1 MADIKMIK
9 DKNKKKLFIFLRMMI
24 NLAIILFAIVYV
36 FHYSSNILTFDS
48 STSLA
53 GEILPYLL
61 ILILLIILIVFQFYR
76 LAKKRNKKVFGSKLA
91 IKIVLLF
98 SFVAI
103 IPGVM
108 VFIVSNKYITNSFD
122 SWFDER
128 VEKALESGINL
139 GKDDLD
145 TSLKNLFELANEISY
160 ELSVESRDKT
170 PKLLSEFREKKDL
183 DEISLLSQNG
193 EPQIFISKDPDY
205 LIPNKISDDILFQY
219 KANGTYSKIEEDEKN
234 YSIRVLVPVIGEK
247 GADQILHL
255 VVKSTES
262 FHSILN
268 NIYFAFQDYK
278 SLILSKE
285 SLKSIYFL
293 ALVMA
298 LTIGLLT
305 AVFLAV
311 IFSKQISQPL
321 EYLMHGTEAV
331 GKGDFTKRDI
341 LSINNELG
349 YLIKSFNDMTVKLF
363 NTQEDVKNKQ
373 NALIDANSNLENV
386 LSNISTGVIWLDE
399 DYNLKAANKSAGKIL
414 GESPDFSI
422 SEKITDLKI
431 NPLWLQP
438 IIKVSNDF
446 FNTKNQT
453 DFEKKI
459 SIDPKNNQVILIKGK
474 KLSFPN
480 KSFLIVFDDI
490 TDVLKNEKYAAWG
503 EIARRLA
510 HEIKNPLTP
519 IQLSAEFIKSK
530 LQGKLKKE
538 DFIFLEKFTDNIGTQ
553 VNAMKKMLDAFNDFA
568 RSPQTI
574 LQKIDLVKEISNISS
589 LYVPS
594 KNITFNN
601 KHNYPIFILGD
612 SIKIKQLLHN
622 LIKNAEESSKD
633 IMRSSKVLVET
644 IREEAFASISV
655 VDNGV
660 GFPEEMGDKI
670 FDPYVT
676 TKQQG
681 TGLGLAIVKKIIDEH
696 NGKIILK
703 NHKVGSEVLIK
714 FPLV

>member
-1 MADIKMIK
+1 MIK
-9 DKNKKKLFIFLRMMI
+9 EKNKKKLFIFLRMMI

-36 FHYSSNILTFDS
+36 FYYSSNILTFDS

-53 GEILPYLL
+53 SEFLPYLL
-61 ILILLIILIVFQFYR
+61 ILISLIILIVFQFYR
-76 LAKKRNKKVFGSKLA
+76 LAKKRNRKVFGSKLA

-98 SFVAI
+98 SFVAL

-139 GKDDLD
+139 GRDDLD

-160 ELSVESRDKT
+160 ELTLESKEKT
-170 PKLLSEFREKKDL
+170 PKLLSEYREKKDL

-219 KANGTYSKIEEDEKN
+219 KANGTYSKIEEDKKN

-247 GADQILHL
+247 GADQILHV

-262 FHSILN
+262 FYSILN
-268 NIYFAFQDYK
+268 NIYFTFQDYK

-331 GKGDFTKRDI
+331 GKGDFSQRDI

-399 DYNLKAANKSAGKIL
+399 DYNLKAANKSAGRIL
-414 GESPDFSI
+414 GESPDFSL

-438 IIKVSNDF
+438 IIKISNDF
-446 FNTKNQT
+446 FNLKNQT
-453 DFEKKI
+453 DFEKKV

-530 LQGKLKKE
+530 LQGKLEKE
-538 DFIFLEKFTDNIGTQ
+538 DFIFLEKFTDNIGAQ
-553 VNAMKKMLDAFNDFA
+553 VNAMKKMLDSFNDFA

-574 LQKIDLVKEISNISS
+574 LQKIDLVKEINNISG
-589 LYVPS
+589 LYVSS
-594 KNITFNN
+594 KNIVFKN
-601 KHNYPIFILGD
+601 KHSSPIFILGD

-633 IMRSSKVLVET
+633 ISTPSDVLVATT
-644 IREEAFASISV
+644 IQKEFVEISV
-655 VDNGV
+655 ADNGI

-703 NHKVGSEVLIK
+703 NREVGSEVLIK

>member
-1 MADIKMIK
+1 MNK
-9 DKNKKKLFIFLRMMI
+9 DKNKKKLFVFLRMTI
-24 NLAIILFAIVYV
+24 NFVIIVFAIVYV
-36 FHYSSNILTFDS
+36 FYYSSNILTFDS

-53 GEILPYLL
+53 SEFLPYLL

-98 SFVAI
+98 SFVAL

-160 ELSVESRDKT
+160 ELSVETKDKT
-170 PKLLSEFREKKDL
+170 PRLLSEYREKKDL

-234 YSIRVLVPVIGEK
+234 YSIRVLVPVIGDK
-247 GADQILHL
+247 GADQILHV

-268 NIYFAFQDYK
+268 NIYLTFQDYK

-298 LTIGLLT
+298 LIIGLLI

-311 IFSKQISQPL
+311 ILSKQISQPL

-331 GKGDFTKRDI
+331 GKGDFSQRDI

-349 YLIKSFNDMTVKLF
+349 YLIKSFNDMTIKLF

-414 GESPDFSI
+414 GESPDFSL
-422 SEKITDLKI
+422 SEKISDLKI

-438 IIKVSNDF
+438 IIKISNDF
-446 FNTKNQT
+446 FNLKNQT

-459 SIDPKNNQVILIKGK
+459 SIDPNNNQVILIKGK
-474 KLSFPN
+474 KLSYPN

-530 LQGKLKKE
+530 LQDRLEKK

-553 VNAMKKMLDAFNDFA
+553 VKAMKKMLDSFNDFA

-574 LQKIDLVKEISNISS
+574 LQKIDLVKEINNISG
-589 LYVPS
+589 LYVSS
-594 KNITFNN
+594 KNITFSN
-601 KHNYPIFILGD
+601 KHSKPIFILGD

-622 LIKNAEESSKD
+622 LIKNAEESAKD
-633 IMRSSKVLVET
+633 ISKLSQVLVDT
-644 IREEAFASISV
+644 SIQKEFVYISI

-703 NHKVGSEVLIK
+703 NRKIGSEVLIK
-714 FPLV
+714 LPLI

>member
-1 MADIKMIK
+1 MIK
-9 DKNKKKLFIFLRMMI
+9 EKNKKKLFIFLRMMI

-36 FHYSSNILTFDS
+36 FYYSSNILTFDS

-53 GEILPYLL
+53 SEFLPYLL
-61 ILILLIILIVFQFYR
+61 ILISLIILIVFQFYR
-76 LAKKRNKKVFGSKLA
+76 LAKKRNRKVFGSKLA

-98 SFVAI
+98 SFVAL

-139 GKDDLD
+139 GRDDLD

-160 ELSVESRDKT
+160 ELTLESKEKT
-170 PKLLSEFREKKDL
+170 PKLLSEYREKKDL

-219 KANGTYSKIEEDEKN
+219 KANGTYSKIEEDKKN

-247 GADQILHL
+247 GADQILHV

-262 FHSILN
+262 FYSILN
-268 NIYFAFQDYK
+268 NIYFTFQDYK

-331 GKGDFTKRDI
+331 GKGDFSQRDI

-399 DYNLKAANKSAGKIL
+399 DYNLKAANKSAGRIL
-414 GESPDFSI
+414 GESPDFSL

-438 IIKVSNDF
+438 IIKISNDF
-446 FNTKNQT
+446 FNLKNQT
-453 DFEKKI
+453 DFEKKV
-459 SIDPKNNQVILIKGK
+459 SIDPNNNQVILIKGK

-530 LQGKLKKE
+530 LQGKLEKE
-538 DFIFLEKFTDNIGTQ
+538 DFIFLEKFTDNIGAQ
-553 VNAMKKMLDAFNDFA
+553 VNAMKKMLDSFNDFA

-574 LQKIDLVKEISNISS
+574 LQKIDLVKEINNISG
-589 LYVPS
+589 LYVSS
-594 KNITFNN
+594 KNIVFKN
-601 KHNYPIFILGD
+601 KHSSPIFILGD

-633 IMRSSKVLVET
+633 ISTPSDVLVATT
-644 IREEAFASISV
+644 IQKEFVEISV
-655 VDNGV
+655 ADNGI

-703 NHKVGSEVLIK
+703 NREVGSEVLIK

>member
-1 MADIKMIK
+1 MIK
-9 DKNKKKLFIFLRMMI
+9 EKNKKKLFVFLRMMI

-36 FHYSSNILTFDS
+36 FYYSSNIITFDS

-53 GEILPYLL
+53 SEFLPYLL
-61 ILILLIILIVFQFYR
+61 ILISLIILIIFQFYR
-76 LAKKRNKKVFGSKLA
+76 LAKKRNRKVFGSKLA

-98 SFVAI
+98 SFVAL

-160 ELSVESRDKT
+160 ELTLESKEKT
-170 PKLLSEFREKKDL
+170 PKLLSEYREKKDL

-219 KANGTYSKIEEDEKN
+219 KANGTYSKIEEDKKN
-234 YSIRVLVPVIGEK
+234 YSIRVLVPVLGEK
-247 GADQILHL
+247 GADQILH
-255 VVKSTES
+255 VVLKSTES
-262 FHSILN
+262 FYSILN
-268 NIYFAFQDYK
+268 NIYFTFQDYK

-331 GKGDFTKRDI
+331 GKGDFSQRDF

-414 GESPDFSI
+414 GESPDFSL

-438 IIKVSNDF
+438 IIKISNDF
-446 FNTKNQT
+446 FNLKHQT

-459 SIDPKNNQVILIKGK
+459 SIDPNNNQVILIKGK

-530 LQGKLKKE
+530 LQGKLEKE
-538 DFIFLEKFTDNIGTQ
+538 DFIFLEKFTDNIGAQ

-568 RSPQTI
+568 RSTQTI
-574 LQKIDLVKEISNISS
+574 LKKIDLVKEINNISG
-589 LYVPS
+589 LYVSS
-594 KNITFNN
+594 KNIIFKN
-601 KHNYPIFILGD
+601 KHSSPIFVLGD

-633 IMRSSKVLVET
+633 ISTPSHVLVTTT
-644 IREEAFASISV
+644 IQKEFVEISV
-655 VDNGV
+655 TDNGI

-703 NHKVGSEVLIK
+703 NREVGSEVLIK

>member
-1 MADIKMIK
+1 MIK
-9 DKNKKKLFIFLRMMI
+9 EKNKKKLFIFLRMMI

-36 FHYSSNILTFDS
+36 FYYSSNILTFDS

-53 GEILPYLL
+53 SEFLPYLL
-61 ILILLIILIVFQFYR
+61 ILISLIILIVFQFYR
-76 LAKKRNKKVFGSKLA
+76 LAKKRNRKVFGSKLA

-98 SFVAI
+98 SFVAL

-139 GKDDLD
+139 GRDDLD

-160 ELSVESRDKT
+160 ELTLESKEKT
-170 PKLLSEFREKKDL
+170 PKLLSEYREKKDL

-219 KANGTYSKIEEDEKN
+219 KANGTYSKIEEDKKN

-247 GADQILHL
+247 GADQILHV

-262 FHSILN
+262 FYSILN
-268 NIYFAFQDYK
+268 NIYFTFQDYK

-293 ALVMA
+293 AFVMA

-331 GKGDFTKRDI
+331 GKGDFSQRDI

-399 DYNLKAANKSAGKIL
+399 DYNLKAANKSAGRIL
-414 GESPDFSI
+414 GESPDFSL

-438 IIKVSNDF
+438 IIKISNDF
-446 FNTKNQT
+446 FNLKNQT
-453 DFEKKI
+453 EFEKKV
-459 SIDPKNNQVILIKGK
+459 SIDPNNNQVILIKGK

-530 LQGKLKKE
+530 LQGKLEKE
-538 DFIFLEKFTDNIGTQ
+538 DFIFLEKFTDNIGAQ
-553 VNAMKKMLDAFNDFA
+553 VNAMKKMLDSFNDFA
-568 RSPQTI
+568 RSTQTI
-574 LQKIDLVKEISNISS
+574 LQKIDLVKEINNISG
-589 LYVPS
+589 LYVSS
-594 KNITFNN
+594 KNIVFKN
-601 KHNYPIFILGD
+601 KHSSPIFILGD

-633 IMRSSKVLVET
+633 ISTPSDVLVATT
-644 IREEAFASISV
+644 IQKEFVEISV
-655 VDNGV
+655 ADNGI

-703 NHKVGSEVLIK
+703 NREVGSEVLIK

>member
-1 MADIKMIK
+1 MIK
-9 DKNKKKLFIFLRMMI
+9 EKNKKKLFVFLRMMI

-36 FHYSSNILTFDS
+36 FYYSSNILTFDS

-53 GEILPYLL
+53 SEFLPYLL
-61 ILILLIILIVFQFYR
+61 ILISLIVLIVFQFYR
-76 LAKKRNKKVFGSKLA
+76 LAKKRNRKVFGSKLA

-98 SFVAI
+98 SFVAL

-139 GKDDLD
+139 GRDDLD

-160 ELSVESRDKT
+160 ELTLESKEKT
-170 PKLLSEFREKKDL
+170 PKLLSEYREKKDL

-219 KANGTYSKIEEDEKN
+219 KANGTYSKIEEDKKN

-247 GADQILHL
+247 GADQILHV

-262 FHSILN
+262 FYSILN
-268 NIYFAFQDYK
+268 NIYFTFQDYK

-331 GKGDFTKRDI
+331 GKGDFSQRDI

-414 GESPDFSI
+414 GESPDFSL

-438 IIKVSNDF
+438 IIKISNDF
-446 FNTKNQT
+446 FNLKNQT
-453 DFEKKI
+453 DFEKKV

-474 KLSFPN
+474 KLSVPN

-530 LQGKLKKE
+530 LQGKLEKE
-538 DFIFLEKFTDNIGTQ
+538 DFIFLEKFTDNIGAQ
-553 VNAMKKMLDAFNDFA
+553 VNAMKKMLDSFNDFA

-574 LQKIDLVKEISNISS
+574 LQKIDLVKEINNISG
-589 LYVPS
+589 LYVSS
-594 KNITFNN
+594 KNIVFKN
-601 KHNYPIFILGD
+601 KHSSPIFILGD

-633 IMRSSKVLVET
+633 ISTPSDVLVATT
-644 IREEAFASISV
+644 IQKEFVEISV
-655 VDNGV
+655 ADNGI

-703 NHKVGSEVLIK
+703 NREVGSEVLIK

>member
-1 MADIKMIK
+1 MIK
-9 DKNKKKLFIFLRMMI
+9 DKNKKKLFIFFRMMI

-53 GEILPYLL
+53 SEILPYLL

-160 ELSVESRDKT
+160 ELSVESKDKT

-399 DYNLKAANKSAGKIL
+399 DYNLKVANKSAGKIL

-438 IIKVSNDF
+438 IIKISNDF
-446 FNTKNQT
+446 FNLKNQT

-574 LQKIDLVKEISNISS
+574 LQKIDLVKEINNISS
-589 LYVPS
+589 LYVSS

-601 KHNYPIFILGD
+601 KQNYPIFILGD

-622 LIKNAEESSKD
+622 LIKNAEESSND
-633 IMRSSKVLVET
+633 IKRSSQVLVEL
-644 IREEAFASISV
+644 ISEEGFVSISV

-703 NHKVGSEVLIK
+703 NRKVGSEVLIK

>member
-1 MADIKMIK
+1 MIR
-9 DKNKKKLFIFLRMMI
+9 DKNKKKLFVFLRMMI

-53 GEILPYLL
+53 SEILPYLL

-76 LAKKRNKKVFGSKLA
+76 LAKKRNRKVFGSKLA

-145 TSLKNLFELANEISY
+145 TSLRNLYELANEISY

-170 PKLLSEFREKKDL
+170 TKLLSEFREKKDL

-234 YSIRVLVPVIGEK
+234 YSIRVLVPVMGEK

-255 VVKSTES
+255 VVTSTES

-331 GKGDFTKRDI
+331 GKGDFTQRDI

-399 DYNLKAANKSAGKIL
+399 DYNLKVANKSAGKIL
-414 GESPDFSI
+414 GESPDFI

-446 FNTKNQT
+446 FNLKNQT

-459 SIDPKNNQVILIKGK
+459 SIDPENNQVILIKGK

-589 LYVPS
+589 LYVSS

-622 LIKNAEESSKD
+622 IIKNAEESSKD
-633 IMRSSKVLVET
+633 TTQSSKVLVET

-660 GFPEEMGDKI
+660 GFPKEMGDKI

-703 NHKVGSEVLIK
+703 NQKVGSEVLIK
-714 FPLV
+714 FPLA

>member
-1 MADIKMIK
+1 MIK

-24 NLAIILFAIVYV
+24 NLAIIVFAIVYV
-36 FHYSSNILTFDS
+36 FNYSSNILTFDS

-53 GEILPYLL
+53 SEILPYLL

-160 ELSVESRDKT
+160 ELSVESKDKT
-170 PKLLSEFREKKDL
+170 PKILSEFREKKDL

-399 DYNLKAANKSAGKIL
+399 YYNLKVANKSAGKIL

-438 IIKVSNDF
+438 IIKISNDF
-446 FNTKNQT
+446 FNLKNQT

-574 LQKIDLVKEISNISS
+574 LQKIDLVKEINNISS
-589 LYVPS
+589 LYVSS

-601 KHNYPIFILGD
+601 KQNHPIFILGD

-622 LIKNAEESSKD
+622 LIKNAEESSND
-633 IMRSSKVLVET
+633 IMRTSQVLVE
-644 IREEAFASISV
+644 IISEEGFVSISV

-703 NHKVGSEVLIK
+703 NRNVGSEVLIK

>member
-1 MADIKMIK
+1 MIK
-9 DKNKKKLFIFLRMMI
+9 EKNKKKLFIFLRMMI

-36 FHYSSNILTFDS
+36 FYYSSNILTFDS

-53 GEILPYLL
+53 SEFLPYLL
-61 ILILLIILIVFQFYR
+61 ILISLIILIVFQFYR
-76 LAKKRNKKVFGSKLA
+76 LAKKRNRKVFGSKLA

-98 SFVAI
+98 SFVAL

-160 ELSVESRDKT
+160 ELTLESKEKT
-170 PKLLSEFREKKDL
+170 PKLLSEYREKKDL

-247 GADQILHL
+247 GADQILHV

-262 FHSILN
+262 FYSILN
-268 NIYFAFQDYK
+268 NIYFTFQDYK

-331 GKGDFTKRDI
+331 GKGDFSQRDI

-414 GESPDFSI
+414 GESPDFSL

-431 NPLWLQP
+431 NPLWFQP
-438 IIKVSNDF
+438 IIKISNDF
-446 FNTKNQT
+446 FNLKNQT
-453 DFEKKI
+453 DFEKKV

-530 LQGKLKKE
+530 LQGKLEKE

-553 VNAMKKMLDAFNDFA
+553 VNAMKKMLDSFNDFA
-568 RSPQTI
+568 RSTQTI
-574 LQKIDLVKEISNISS
+574 LQKIDLVKEINNISG
-589 LYVPS
+589 LYVSS
-594 KNITFNN
+594 KNIVFNN
-601 KHNYPIFILGD
+601 KHSSPIFILGD

-633 IMRSSKVLVET
+633 ISTPSDVLVATT
-644 IREEAFASISV
+644 IQNEFVEISV
-655 VDNGV
+655 VDNGI

-703 NHKVGSEVLIK
+703 NRKLDQK
-714 FPLV
+714 F

>member
-1 MADIKMIK
+1 MIK
-9 DKNKKKLFIFLRMMI
+9 EKNKKKLFVFLRMMI

-36 FHYSSNILTFDS
+36 FYYSSNILTFDS

-53 GEILPYLL
+53 SEFLPYLL

-76 LAKKRNKKVFGSKLA
+76 LAKKRNRKVFGSKLA

-98 SFVAI
+98 SFVAL

-139 GKDDLD
+139 GRDDLD

-160 ELSVESRDKT
+160 ELTLESKEKT
-170 PKLLSEFREKKDL
+170 PKLLSEYREKKDL

-219 KANGTYSKIEEDEKN
+219 KANGTYSKIEEDKKN

-247 GADQILHL
+247 GADQILHV

-262 FHSILN
+262 FYSILN
-268 NIYFAFQDYK
+268 NIYFTFQDYK

-331 GKGDFTKRDI
+331 GKGDFSQRDI

-349 YLIKSFNDMTVKLF
+349 YLIKSFNDMTIKLF

-414 GESPDFSI
+414 GESPDFSL
-422 SEKITDLKI
+422 SKKITDLKI

-438 IIKVSNDF
+438 IIKISNDF
-446 FNTKNQT
+446 FNLKNQT
-453 DFEKKI
+453 DFEKKV

-474 KLSFPN
+474 KLSVPN

-530 LQGKLKKE
+530 LQGKLEKE
-538 DFIFLEKFTDNIGTQ
+538 DFIFLEKFTDNIGAQ
-553 VNAMKKMLDAFNDFA
+553 VNAMKKMLDSFNDFA

-574 LQKIDLVKEISNISS
+574 LQKIDLVKEINNISG
-589 LYVPS
+589 LYVSS
-594 KNITFNN
+594 KNIVFNN
-601 KHNYPIFILGD
+601 KHSSPIFILGD

-633 IMRSSKVLVET
+633 ISIPSDVLVET
-644 IREEAFASISV
+644 TIQKEFVEISV
-655 VDNGV
+655 ADNGI

-703 NHKVGSEVLIK
+703 NREVGSEVLIK

>member
-1 MADIKMIK
+1 MIK
-9 DKNKKKLFIFLRMMI
+9 EKNKKKLFIFLRMMI

-36 FHYSSNILTFDS
+36 FYYSSNILTFDS

-53 GEILPYLL
+53 SEFLPYLL
-61 ILILLIILIVFQFYR
+61 ILISLIILIVFQFYR
-76 LAKKRNKKVFGSKLA
+76 LAKKRNRKVFGSKLA

-98 SFVAI
+98 SFVAL

-139 GKDDLD
+139 GRDDLD

-160 ELSVESRDKT
+160 ELTLESKEKT
-170 PKLLSEFREKKDL
+170 PKLLSEYREKKDL

-219 KANGTYSKIEEDEKN
+219 KANGTYSKIEEDKKN

-247 GADQILHL
+247 GADQILHV

-262 FHSILN
+262 FYSILN
-268 NIYFAFQDYK
+268 NIYFTFQDYK

-331 GKGDFTKRDI
+331 GKGDFSQRDI

-363 NTQEDVKNKQ
+363 NTQEDVKSKQ

-399 DYNLKAANKSAGKIL
+399 DYNLKAANKSAGRIL
-414 GESPDFSI
+414 GESPDFSL

-438 IIKVSNDF
+438 IIKISNDF
-446 FNTKNQT
+446 FNLKNQT
-453 DFEKKI
+453 EFEKKV

-538 DFIFLEKFTDNIGTQ
+538 DFIFLEKFTNNIGAQ
-553 VNAMKKMLDAFNDFA
+553 VNAMKKMLDSFNDFA

-574 LQKIDLVKEISNISS
+574 LQKIDLVKEINNISG
-589 LYVPS
+589 LYVSS
-594 KNITFNN
+594 KNIVFKN
-601 KHNYPIFILGD
+601 KHSSPIFILGD

-633 IMRSSKVLVET
+633 ISTPSDVLVATT
-644 IREEAFASISV
+644 IQKEFVEISV
-655 VDNGV
+655 ADNGI

-703 NHKVGSEVLIK
+703 NREVGSEVLIK

>member
-1 MADIKMIK
+1 MIK

-53 GEILPYLL
+53 SEILPYLL

-76 LAKKRNKKVFGSKLA
+76 LAKKRNRKVFGSKLA

-234 YSIRVLVPVIGEK
+234 YSIRVLVPVMGEK

-331 GKGDFTKRDI
+331 GKGDFTQRDI

-399 DYNLKAANKSAGKIL
+399 DYNLKVANKSAGKIL

-446 FNTKNQT
+446 FNLKNQT

-474 KLSFPN
+474 KLSFPS

-519 IQLSAEFIKSK
+519 IQLSAEFIKAK

-574 LQKIDLVKEISNISS
+574 LQKIDLVKEINNISS
-589 LYVPS
+589 LYVSS

-633 IMRSSKVLVET
+633 ITQFSKVLVET

>member
-1 MADIKMIK
+1 MIK

-53 GEILPYLL
+53 SEILPYLL

-76 LAKKRNKKVFGSKLA
+76 LAKKRNRKVFGSKLA

-145 TSLKNLFELANEISY
+145 TSLRNLYELANEISY

-170 PKLLSEFREKKDL
+170 TKLLSEFREKKDL

-205 LIPNKISDDILFQY
+205 LIPSKISDDILFQY

-234 YSIRVLVPVIGEK
+234 YSIRVLVPVMGEK

-255 VVKSTES
+255 VVTSTES

-268 NIYFAFQDYK
+268 NIYLAFQDYK

-331 GKGDFTKRDI
+331 GKGDFTQRDI

-399 DYNLKAANKSAGKIL
+399 DYNLKVANKSAGKIL

-446 FNTKNQT
+446 FNLKNQT

-589 LYVPS
+589 LYVSS

-633 IMRSSKVLVET
+633 ITQSSKVLVET

-660 GFPEEMGDKI
+660 GFPKEMGDKI

-703 NHKVGSEVLIK
+703 NQKVGSEVLIK
-714 FPLV
+714 FPLA

>member
-1 MADIKMIK
+1 MIK
-9 DKNKKKLFIFLRMMI
+9 EKNKKKLFVFLRMMI

-36 FHYSSNILTFDS
+36 FYYSSNILTFDS

-53 GEILPYLL
+53 SEFLPYLL
-61 ILILLIILIVFQFYR
+61 ILISLIVLIIFQFYR
-76 LAKKRNKKVFGSKLA
+76 LAKKRNRKVFGSKLA

-98 SFVAI
+98 SFVAL

-139 GKDDLD
+139 GRDDLD

-160 ELSVESRDKT
+160 ELTLESKEKT
-170 PKLLSEFREKKDL
+170 PKLLSEYREKKDL

-219 KANGTYSKIEEDEKN
+219 KANGTYSKIEEDKKN

-247 GADQILHL
+247 GADQILHV

-262 FHSILN
+262 FYSILN
-268 NIYFAFQDYK
+268 NIYFTFQDYK

-331 GKGDFTKRDI
+331 SKGDFSQRDI

-349 YLIKSFNDMTVKLF
+349 YLIKSFNDMTVKLY

-399 DYNLKAANKSAGKIL
+399 DYNLKAANKSAGRIL
-414 GESPDFSI
+414 GESPDFSL

-438 IIKVSNDF
+438 IIKISNDF
-446 FNTKNQT
+446 FYLKNQT
-453 DFEKKI
+453 DFEKKV
-459 SIDPKNNQVILIKGK
+459 SIDPNNNQVILIKGK

-530 LQGKLKKE
+530 LQGKLEKE
-538 DFIFLEKFTDNIGTQ
+538 DFIFLEKFTDNIGAQ
-553 VNAMKKMLDAFNDFA
+553 VNAMKKMLDSFNDFA

-574 LQKIDLVKEISNISS
+574 LQKIDLVKEINNISG
-589 LYVPS
+589 LYVSS
-594 KNITFNN
+594 KNIVFNN
-601 KHNYPIFILGD
+601 KHNSPIFILGD

-633 IMRSSKVLVET
+633 STPSDVLVATT
-644 IREEAFASISV
+644 IQKEFVEISV
-655 VDNGV
+655 ADNGI

-703 NHKVGSEVLIK
+703 NREVGSEVLIK

>member
-1 MADIKMIK
+1 MIR
-9 DKNKKKLFIFLRMMI
+9 DKNKKKLFVFLRMMI

-53 GEILPYLL
+53 SEILPYLL

-76 LAKKRNKKVFGSKLA
+76 LAKKRNRKVFGSKLA

-145 TSLKNLFELANEISY
+145 TSLRNLYELANEISY

-170 PKLLSEFREKKDL
+170 TKLLSEFREKKDL

-331 GKGDFTKRDI
+331 GKGDFTQRDI

-399 DYNLKAANKSAGKIL
+399 DYNLKVANKSAGKIL

-446 FNTKNQT
+446 FNLKNQT

-589 LYVPS
+589 LYVSS

-622 LIKNAEESSKD
+622 IIKNAEESSKD
-633 IMRSSKVLVET
+633 ITQSSKVLVET

-660 GFPEEMGDKI
+660 GFPKEMGDKI

-703 NHKVGSEVLIK
+703 NQKVGSEVLIK
-714 FPLV
+714 FPLA

>member
-1 MADIKMIK
+1 MIR
-9 DKNKKKLFIFLRMMI
+9 DKNKKKLFVFLRMMI

-53 GEILPYLL
+53 SEILPYLL

-76 LAKKRNKKVFGSKLA
+76 LAKKRNRKVFGSKLA

-145 TSLKNLFELANEISY
+145 TSLRNLYELANEISY

-170 PKLLSEFREKKDL
+170 TKLLSEFREKKDL

-234 YSIRVLVPVIGEK
+234 YSIRVLVPVMGEK

-255 VVKSTES
+255 VVTSTES

-268 NIYFAFQDYK
+268 NIYLAFQDYK

-331 GKGDFTKRDI
+331 GKGDFTQRDI

-399 DYNLKAANKSAGKIL
+399 DYNLKVANKSAGKIL

-446 FNTKNQT
+446 FNLKNQT

-589 LYVPS
+589 LYVSS

-622 LIKNAEESSKD
+622 IIKNAEESSKD
-633 IMRSSKVLVET
+633 TTQSSKVLVET

-660 GFPEEMGDKI
+660 GFPKEMGDKI

-703 NHKVGSEVLIK
+703 NQKVGSEVLIK
-714 FPLV
+714 FPLA